1 VAIYVVGS
9 INADLTTV
17 VPHRPAGGE
26 TVLASELR
34 RSPGGKG
41 ANQAVAVARAG
52 GRVTMIGAVGADDLG
67 TAQVRALAAAGVET
81 GPVAVLPDAPTGLAF
96 IVLTPDGENSI
107 VVVPGANR
115 HPPLEAL
122 RRTAGADDVVV
133 AQAEIG
139 SAAVDAAATTAAACG
154 ARLVVN
160 NAPVVPLAPATLAR
174 CDPLIVNEHEA
185 HALLDGPPA
194 ETLAAAVLRAT
205 GARSVVVTLGAAGC
219 VVVTRDTVE
228 TVVPGEPA
236 EVVDTTGAG
245 DVFVGTV
252 AAALDAGAGLLDA
265 VVTGNRA
272 AGRSV
277 GFAGARASEEQR

>member
-41 ANQAVAVARAG
+41 ANQAVAAARAG

-67 TAQVRALAAAGVET
+67 TAQLDALASAGVST
-81 GPVAVLPDAPTGLAF
+81 GPVAVRDDAPTGLAF
-96 IVLTPDGENSI
+96 IMLTPDGENSI
-107 VVVPGANR
+107 VVVPGANQ
-115 HPPLEAL
+115 HPPLESL
-122 RRTAGADDVVV
+122 RHTVDTGDIVV

-139 SAAVDAAATTAAACG
+139 PAAVDAAATAATARG

-160 NAPVVPLAPATLAR
+160 DAPVVPLAPATLAAA
-174 CDPLIVNEHEA
+174 DPLIVNEHEA

-194 ETLAAAVLRAT
+194 EAETLAGAVLRTT

-219 VVVTRDTVE
+219 VVVTGDSSE

-236 EVVDTTGAG
+236 DVLDTTGAG

-252 AAALDAGAGLLDA
+252 AAALDAGADLLA
-265 VVTGNRA
+265 AALAGNRA
-272 AGRSV
+272 AARNV
-277 GFAGARASEEQR
+277 GVAGARES